1 MANVRFL
8 DQVPVAAYA
17 TNGSVGGNL
26 LPRVL
31 LPGQTFTI
39 EANTQQTLYS
49 FVNFGLLTIN
59 AGTPFVNGG
68 ITYSTDG
75 ALQVETIL
83 DNQGLIIN
91 NGIIFNSPLNP

>member
-1 MANVRFL
+1 MINVRFL

-17 TNGSVGGNL
+17 NNGSGVNT

-39 EANTQQTLYS
+39 EANTQQTLYN
-49 FVNFGLLTIN
+49 FTNFGLLTIN
-59 AGTPFVNGG
+59 AGTSFVSNGL
-68 ITYSTDG
+68 TYSTDG
-75 ALQVETIL
+75 ALQIETIM
-83 DNQGLIIN
+83 DNQGIIIN

>member
-17 TNGSVGGNL
+17 TNGSGVNF

-59 AGTPFVNGG
+59 AGVTFINDG
-68 ITYSTDG
+68 IPYSTDG